1 MTKSQVLK
9 EILKGECVMTF
20 EYNIPA
26 TTLWGGGTRKLA
38 GKTAH
43 RLGIRKAMIV
53 CDQYLKALPVIEEI
67 TSTLLSENIDYEIFS
82 DISSEPSNIVVEEAV
97 KLLINTGCNGLISI
111 GGGSSIDAAKA
122 VSVLASNG
130 GSISDFQG
138 YNKVGKRG
146 LCHIAIP
153 TTAGTGSEVTRVTVI
168 NDLNRNVKMMCLDN
182 AFMPDAS
189 IIDYELTLSMPRSLT
204 AFVGLDALTHAI
216 EAYVSLKANSI
227 SDMFALNAISLIS
240 NNIVEAFNNPDSHNA
255 RENMMQG
262 ASMAGIAFS
271 NSSVCA
277 IHGMSRPIGAYFHVP
292 HGLSNAFL
300 LPLVTERS
308 LDGNIPRYAE
318 IADKVECTNR
328 SMSNKEKA
336 MSLASHLNQLN
347 KILEIPNMKNWGI
360 DHAKYEE
367 VVSEMA
373 LAALDSGSPA
383 NNPKLFSRNDII
395 NMYLEVYNY

>member
-1 MTKSQVLK
+1 M
-9 EILKGECVMTF
+9 KGESIMTF
-20 EYNIPA
+20 EYNIPS

-38 GKTAH
+38 GSTAH
-43 RLGIRKAMIV
+43 RLGIQKAMII
-53 CDQYLKALPVIEEI
+53 CDQYLKTLPVIEEV
-67 TSTLLSENIDYEIFS
+67 TSSLLAENIDYEIFS
-82 DISSEPSNIVVEEAV
+82 DIISEPSDKVIQEAV
-97 KLLINTGCNGLISI
+97 SQLINSGCNGLISV

-122 VSVLASNG
+122 VAVLATNE

-189 IIDYELTLSMPRSLT
+189 IIDYELTISMPRSLT

-216 EAYVSLKANSI
+216 EAYVSRKANLI

-240 NNIVEAFNNPDSHNA
+240 SSIVDAFNNPDSLNA
-255 RENMMQG
+255 RECMMQG

-300 LPLVTERS
+300 LPIVTERS

-318 IADKVECTNR
+318 IADRMGCTND
-328 SMSNKEKA
+328 SMNVEEKA
-336 MSLASHLNQLN
+336 KALSSHLKQLN
-347 KILEIPNMKNWGI
+347 NILEIPNMKKWGV
-360 DHAKYEE
+360 DRDKYEE
-367 VVSEMA
+367 VVAQMA
-373 LAALDSGSPA
+373 QAALDSGSPA
-383 NNPKLFSRNDII
+383 NNPKLFSEDDLI
-395 NMYLEVYNY
+395 NIYLEVYNY

>member
-1 MTKSQVLK
+1 
-9 EILKGECVMTF
+9 MTF
-20 EYNIPA
+20 EYNIPS

-38 GKTAH
+38 GATAH

-53 CDQYLKALPVIEEI
+53 CDQYLKTLPVIEEI
-67 TSTLLSENIDYEIFS
+67 KSSLLSEKIEYEIFS
-82 DISSEPSNIVVEEAV
+82 DITSEPSNIVIEDAV
-97 KLLINTGCNGLISI
+97 RQLTNSGCNGLISV

-122 VSVLASNG
+122 VAVLAINE

-146 LCHIAIP
+146 LSHIAIP

-168 NDLNRNVKMMCLDN
+168 NDLSRNVKMMCLDN

-189 IIDYELTLSMPRSLT
+189 IIDYELTLSMPKSLT

-216 EAYVSLKANSI
+216 ESYVSRKANPI
-227 SDMFALNAISLIS
+227 SDMFALNAIALIS
-240 NNIVEAFNNPDSHNA
+240 SSIVEAFNNPDSLKA

-277 IHGMSRPIGAYFHVP
+277 IHGMSRPIGANFHVP

-308 LDGNIPRYAE
+308 LDGNISRYAE
-318 IADKVECTNR
+318 IAEKVGCTNDN
-328 SMSNKEKA
+328 MNGEEKA
-336 MSLASHLNQLN
+336 MSLSSHLKQLN
-347 KILEIPNMKNWGI
+347 NILEIPNMKKWGI
-360 DHAKYEE
+360 DRDKYEE
-367 VVSEMA
+367 VVSQMA
-373 LAALDSGSPA
+373 QAALDSGSPA
-383 NNPKLFSRNDII
+383 NNPKLFSEDDII